1 MNTLN
6 THKGLY
12 DALEFTLN
20 RLPNIDQQPELF
32 AAKTVGLQFLRDF
45 QRHGIHLS
53 SKDRNRLVY
62 LSDQMLLLGR
72 TFFAGTSESP
82 EPTYLTKSEAQA
94 MNSMFYRSLR
104 FDSNGVS
111 EIDPMDWHAYT
122 LLRQH
127 PDQSIRRRIWFSQHQ
142 CADQQIEVLE
152 ALLKV
157 RHSFARLTGKS
168 NWAEVVLEDK
178 MTGKPENVMTFLN
191 GLASETKPMAL
202 KELDLL
208 ANLKRTHLKDPSI
221 QINPWD
227 RDYFANMLKD
237 RTRSPRSSNLSAY
250 FSVGTCLQGL
260 SRLFNLIYGISFK
273 VESVHPNE
281 VWHESVVK
289 LGVIDEGEGRI
300 GTIYCDLFDR
310 DDKTRG
316 AAHYTVLCSRRTDLD
331 DEIDDFKFLDPHG
344 SNPPIMD
351 DIYASE
357 QDSELLQVPHSPRI
371 GRTGTYQRPIV
382 VFSCTFDPPDPDS
395 RQPGL
400 LAWPDVETLFHEMGH
415 AMHSM
420 IGQTEYHNVS
430 GTRCATDFVELPSIL
445 MERFASSREVLSL
458 FARHYSDDER
468 PLDLDFFERY
478 FTEDHNSFKALET
491 NSQIVLAVLDQHLH
505 SDIVDRRDFDS
516 TVEYSKMDGA
526 FNVLPEIGN
535 HSPKSGLGS
544 NRWQGRFGH
553 LYGYGANYYSYLFD
567 RVIAQKLWS
576 KVFKEKSCEGMTLDR
591 SGVLSRRNG
600 ERFKRSI
607 LGWGGSKDPWA
618 CLAEILNDSRLA
630 SDPYS
635 AVQQVGKWGLW
646 K

>member
-1 MNTLN
+1 
-6 THKGLY
+6 
-12 DALEFTLN
+12 
-20 RLPNIDQQPELF
+20 
-32 AAKTVGLQFLRDF
+32 
-45 QRHGIHLS
+45 
-53 SKDRNRLVY
+53 
-62 LSDQMLLLGR
+62 
-72 TFFAGTSESP
+72 
-82 EPTYLTKSEAQA
+82 
-94 MNSMFYRSLR
+94 
-104 FDSNGVS
+104 
-111 EIDPMDWHAYT
+111 
-122 LLRQH
+122 
-127 PDQSIRRRIWFSQHQ
+127 
-142 CADQQIEVLE
+142 
-152 ALLKV
+152 
-157 RHSFARLTGKS
+157 
-168 NWAEVVLEDK
+168 
-178 MTGKPENVMTFLN
+178 
-191 GLASETKPMAL
+191 
-202 KELDLL
+202 
-208 ANLKRTHLKDPSI
+208 
-221 QINPWD
+221 
-227 RDYFANMLKD
+227 
-237 RTRSPRSSNLSAY
+237 
-250 FSVGTCLQGL
+250 
-260 SRLFNLIYGISFK
+260 
-273 VESVHPNE
+273 
-281 VWHESVVK
+281 
-289 LGVIDEGEGRI
+289 
-300 GTIYCDLFDR
+300 
-310 DDKTRG
+310 
-316 AAHYTVLCSRRTDLD
+316 
-331 DEIDDFKFLDPHG
+331 
-344 SNPPIMD
+344 
-351 DIYASE
+351 
-357 QDSELLQVPHSPRI
+357 
-371 GRTGTYQRPIV
+371 
-382 VFSCTFDPPDPDS
+382 
-395 RQPGL
+395 
-400 LAWPDVETLFHEMGH
+400 
-415 AMHSM
+415 M